1 MWEQNTLQLYE
12 QCYSELVAEGK
23 IAIADYVKNLI
34 ADVADELKHA
44 SRLRMELANT
54 DGDIVHV
61 YDLQDAI
68 HEDYKQKTRV
78 VGSMLS

>member
-1 MWEQNTLQLYE
+1 MAKMQEMTGMMQQYK
-12 QCYSELVAEGK
+12 QFRA
-23 IAIADYVKNLI
+23 AIADYVKNLI

-61 YDLQDAI
+61 YDLQDAM
-68 HEDYKQKTRV
+68 HDDYKQKTRV
-78 VGSMLS
+78 VGSILS